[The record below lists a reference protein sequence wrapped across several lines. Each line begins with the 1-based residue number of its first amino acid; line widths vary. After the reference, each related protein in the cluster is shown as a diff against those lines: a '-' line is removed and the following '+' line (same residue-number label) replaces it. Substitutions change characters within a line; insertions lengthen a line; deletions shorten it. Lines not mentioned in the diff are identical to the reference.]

1 MKKQDVLDLLCEQ
14 PEDLDID
21 KFIYTLWF
29 RRKLERAIAQAD
41 VEDGMPHEEFV
52 RTSDAWLD

>member
-1 MKKQDVLDLLCEQ
+1 MKKSDVLEILEDL

-29 RRKLERAIAQAD
+29 RRKLELAEASPEENDI
-41 VEDGMPHEEFV
+41 PHEEMEQ
-52 RTSDAWLD
+52 SL